1 MTDLA
6 ALSPDDLEL
15 VAAAEAAIAA
25 ARDGAVRSV
34 GAAVRSADGS
44 VHVGVNLYHFTGG
57 PCAELVAL
65 ATARTRG
72 ATSIATIV
80 AVGDRGR
87 GVLSPCGRDRQ
98 VFVDLYP
105 GLRVIVPTPDGPRS
119 IPATSLLPHAYSA
132 TTAQRQ
138 RLEFAPDYLDAV
150 RAGTKR
156 ATIRRND
163 SFRLGPADL
172 VFDADAGVVLT
183 GEVTSLV
190 QKRLGEVTLEE
201 ARIAGNTDLD
211 HLAARLSRHYPGV
224 TAEDVVTIVGF
235 RLTEPG

>member
-6 ALSPDDLEL
+6 PLSPDDVEL
-15 VAAAEAAIAA
+15 VAAAEAAISAA
-25 ARDGAVRSV
+25 GDGAVHSV

-72 ATSIATIV
+72 ATSIAKIV

-105 GLRVIVPTPDGPRS
+105 GIRVIVPTPDGPRS

-138 RLEFAPDYLDAV
+138 RIEFAPDHLDGV

-172 VFDADAGVVLT
+172 VFDVDVGLT

-201 ARIAGNTDLD
+201 ARTAGNADLED
-211 HLAARLSRHYPGV
+211 LAERMPRHYPGI
-224 TAEDVVTIVGF
+224 TLDDVITIVGF
-235 RLTEPG
+235 RLTQR